1 MAAPNGLKI
10 LGEKLRRARLRKGW
24 TLRDVTAHTAG
35 LGRQVDYGN
44 ISAYE
49 RGLQRPNPGTLLVLA
64 RALDLDMDDLLDGG
78 QDGRAGDGRRDP
90 KIPASAGAPR

>member
-24 TLRDVTAHTAG
+24 TLRDVTAQTAG

-44 ISAYE
+44 LSAYE

-64 RALDLDMDDLLDGG
+64 QALGLDMDDLLDGQG
-78 QDGRAGDGRRDP
+78 ERARDGRRDP